1 VVFRIVRRQS
11 VAARGTQAY
20 SSRPCA
26 FVSNERVSIMKKL
39 LIAAVAIGASA
50 SLVNAKDQLDG
61 LGARW
66 CNTDRDSSPKE
77 IEIVESA
84 GMLFDGTPGEAP
96 SCKIKRSLLRRAAST
111 DRIVTW
117 RCDANPA
124 HEPEGRRILRSRS
137 YEVTE
142 RLVPFTIQDS
152 NGARRYFLLRDR
164 LPPARG
170 PLRIYE
176 KCK

>member
-1 VVFRIVRRQS
+1 
-11 VAARGTQAY
+11 
-20 SSRPCA
+20 
-26 FVSNERVSIMKKL
+26 MKSL
-39 LIAAVAIGASA
+39 LIAAVAVGASA

-66 CNTDRDSSPKE
+66 CNTDRDRTPKE
-77 IEIVESA
+77 IEIVESV

-96 SCKIKRSLLRRAAST
+96 ACKIKRVSQRKDASME
-111 DRIVTW
+111 RIVTW
-117 RCDANPA
+117 RCNANPA
-124 HEPEGRRILRSRS
+124 HEPEQRPSLRSRS

-142 RLVPFTIQDS
+142 RLVPFTIHDS
-152 NGARRYFLLRDR
+152 NGAPRSFLLRER

-176 KCK
+176 RCDK